1 LDSQSETVSRT
12 VDCQSDD
19 QRGSDFAE
27 MSRGISVEMTGSAS
41 RANMMNMFADDKE
54 KRVAGN

>member
-1 LDSQSETVSRT
+1 
-12 VDCQSDD
+12 
-19 QRGSDFAE
+19 